1 MKRTGRCFISIILAA
16 KCTARRKTKE
26 TVENSIKMWKKFG
39 NFARNVLYRRWD
51 CLVIEE
57 CFNVT
62 ASSVVDCS
70 VNTGRE
76 EWSLSALF
84 MVSVYICI
92 LWTEELMIPP
102 DDRYR
107 TDDSAQPINCPLLL
121 NGSMSSSKPRSHQ
134 RVLFANEVVEA
145 GCFATQLC
153 TSVAW
158 LTNTNQLGIPL
169 LLFAPSA
176 VASASP
182 QFYPFGV
189 PVQLTG
195 YGRLILWYVSATD
208 RRQLDKWIYRKHY

>member
-1 MKRTGRCFISIILAA
+1 MRLFGHRGMFQRHRFFSCRLFGQHGE
-16 KCTARRKTKE
+16 RRMI
-26 TVENSIKMWKKFG
+26 VIGSFH
-39 NFARNVLYRRWD
+39 ALCVYLYIVNRR
-51 CLVIEE
+51 I
-57 CFNVT
+57 
-62 ASSVVDCS
+62 
-70 VNTGRE
+70 
-76 EWSLSALF
+76 
-84 MVSVYICI
+84 
-92 LWTEELMIPP
+92 
-102 DDRYR
+102 
-107 TDDSAQPINCPLLL
+107 DDSTR
-121 NGSMSSSKPRSHQ
+121 RSVSYWWFGATNKLSPAVKRIDVIVEAPFHQ
-134 RVLFANEVVEA
+134 RILFANEVVEA